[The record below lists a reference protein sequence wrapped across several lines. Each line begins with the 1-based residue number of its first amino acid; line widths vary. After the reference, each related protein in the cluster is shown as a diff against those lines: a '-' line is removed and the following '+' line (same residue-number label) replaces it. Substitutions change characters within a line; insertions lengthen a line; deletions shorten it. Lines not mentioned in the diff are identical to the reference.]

1 MPFEI
6 GKTNSICYGEFGA
19 EKCEFSL
26 HFNPVWRGPR
36 RRPTK
41 DEANNKGL
49 TV

>member
-19 EKCEFSL
+19 EKCEFSFL
-26 HFNPVWRGPR
+26 NPVWRGPR